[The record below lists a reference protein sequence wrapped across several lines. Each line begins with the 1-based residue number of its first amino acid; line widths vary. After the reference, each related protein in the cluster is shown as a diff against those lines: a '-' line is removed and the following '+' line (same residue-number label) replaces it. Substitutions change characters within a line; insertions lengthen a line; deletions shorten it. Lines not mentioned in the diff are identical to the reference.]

1 MADKKKP
8 WQKKLK
14 DYIYEGAKKVVPKK
28 VKNIVKAVKSIK
40 ARNIVEGGKRKLE
53 IYREIDMLDDVK
65 GGLKKQGEYIDK
77 SGKVRK
83 LSSLEGIKKDV
94 KKAVADK
101 KKVVEIKTGKP
112 IASPRVP
119 DHGKRKPKPKPK
131 QKQKSKLKDK
141 LITGTAGVAALG
153 AGAGLY
159 KSGEKMGE
167 YKERQKMHDKDL
179 KYFKKQQQRLKEKSR
194 EKKKKPLNLNKK
206 NRGVWV

>member
-1 MADKKKP
+1 MTDKKKP

-83 LSSLEGIKKDV
+83 LSSLEGIKEGV

-112 IASPRVP
+112 LT
-119 DHGKRKPKPKPK
+119 RKPKPKQK

-141 LITGTAGVAALG
+141 LITGTALG
-153 AGAGLY
+153 AGGAASVGLY
-159 KSGEKMGE
+159 KGGEKMGE

-179 KYFKKQQQRLKEKSR
+179 EDFRKKQQRLKEKSR
-194 EKKKKPLNLNKK
+194 EKKKKKPLNLNKK

>member
-1 MADKKKP
+1 MTDKKKP

-112 IASPRVP
+112 LT
-119 DHGKRKPKPKPK
+119 RKPKPKQK

-153 AGAGLY
+153 AGASLY
-159 KSGEKMGE
+159 KSGEKSGAF
-167 YKERQKMHDKDL
+167 KERQKMHDKDL
-179 KYFKKQQQRLKEKSR
+179 KDFRKEQQRLKEKR
-194 EKKKKPLNLNKK
+194 LEKKKKKPLNLNKK

>member
-1 MADKKKP
+1 MTDKKKP

-112 IASPRVP
+112 LT
-119 DHGKRKPKPKPK
+119 RKPKPKQK

-153 AGAGLY
+153 AGASLY
-159 KSGEKMGE
+159 KSGEKSGAF
-167 YKERQKMHDKDL
+167 KERQKMHDKDL
-179 KYFKKQQQRLKEKSR
+179 KDFRKEQQRLKEKR
-194 EKKKKPLNLNKK
+194 LEKKKKKPLNLNKK
-206 NRGVWV
+206 NRGGWV

>member
-1 MADKKKP
+1 VVSHSNHKCHRNNHLNHQYNNMADKKKP
-8 WQKKLK
+8 WQKTLK
-14 DYIYEGAKKVVPKK
+14 DYLY
-28 VKNIVKAVKSIK
+28 KAVPSKIK
-40 ARNIVEGGKRKLE
+40 KIKKLASSLKN
-53 IYREIDMLDDVK
+53 IDMLDNPNK
-65 GGLKKQGEYIDK
+65 ALKKEGLKIDK
-77 SGKVRK
+77 KTGKVRE
-83 LSSLEGIKKDV
+83 LPSLEGIKEGV

-112 IASPRVP
+112 LTR
-119 DHGKRKPKPKPK
+119 KTKPKQK

-153 AGAGLY
+153 AGASLY

-179 KYFKKQQQRLKEKSR
+179 KYFRKEQQRLKEKSR

>member
-1 MADKKKP
+1 MTDKKKP

-40 ARNIVEGGKRKLE
+40 AKNIVEGGKRKLE
-53 IYREIDMLDDVK
+53 IYKDIPMLDDLDK
-65 GGLKKQGEYIDK
+65 ALAKEKLRMDKKT
-77 SGKVRK
+77 GKIKK
-83 LSSLEGIKKDV
+83 LSSLEGIKEGV

-112 IASPRVP
+112 LT
-119 DHGKRKPKPKPK
+119 RKPKPKQK

-153 AGAGLY
+153 AGASLY
-159 KSGEKMGE
+159 KSGEKSGAF
-167 YKERQKMHDKDL
+167 KERQKMHDKDL
-179 KYFKKQQQRLKEKSR
+179 KDFRKEQQRLKEKR
-194 EKKKKPLNLNKK
+194 LEKKKKKPLNLNKK

>member
-1 MADKKKP
+1 MTDKKKP

-112 IASPRVP
+112 LT
-119 DHGKRKPKPKPK
+119 RKTKPK

-153 AGAGLY
+153 AGASLY
-159 KSGEKMGE
+159 KSGEKSGAF
-167 YKERQKMHDKDL
+167 KERQKMHDKDL
-179 KYFKKQQQRLKEKSR
+179 KDFRKEQQRLKEKR
-194 EKKKKPLNLNKK
+194 LEKKKKKPLNLNKK

>member
-1 MADKKKP
+1 MTDKKKP

-40 ARNIVEGGKRKLE
+40 ARHIVEGGKRKLE

-83 LSSLEGIKKDV
+83 LSSLEGIKEGV

-112 IASPRVP
+112 LT
-119 DHGKRKPKPKPK
+119 RKTKPK

-141 LITGTAGVAALG
+141 LITGTALG
-153 AGAGLY
+153 AGGAASVGLY
-159 KSGEKMGE
+159 KGGEKMGE

-179 KYFKKQQQRLKEKSR
+179 KDFRKEQQRLKEKR
-194 EKKKKPLNLNKK
+194 LEKKKKKPLNLNKK

>member
-1 MADKKKP
+1 MANKKKP
-8 WQKKLK
+8 WQKTLK
-14 DYIYEGAKKVVPKK
+14 DYIYQGVKKAVPKR
-28 VKNIVKAVKSIK
+28 VKKIVKAVKGIK

-53 IYREIDMLDDVK
+53 IYKDIPMLDDLDK
-65 GGLKKQGEYIDK
+65 ALAKERLRMDKKT
-77 SGKVRK
+77 GKIKK
-83 LSSLEGIKKDV
+83 LSSLEGIKEGV

-119 DHGKRKPKPKPK
+119 DHGKRKPKPK

-159 KSGEKMGE
+159 KSGEKMGK

-179 KYFKKQQQRLKEKSR
+179 KYFRKKQQRLKEKSR

>member
-8 WQKKLK
+8 WQKTLK
-14 DYIYEGAKKVVPKK
+14 DYLY
-28 VKNIVKAVKSIK
+28 KAVPSKIKKIKKLAKSLK

-53 IYREIDMLDDVK
+53 IYKDIPMLDDLDK
-65 GGLKKQGEYIDK
+65 ALAKEKLRMDKKT
-77 SGKVRK
+77 GKIKK
-83 LSSLEGIKKDV
+83 LSSLEGIKEGV

-112 IASPRVP
+112 LTR
-119 DHGKRKPKPKPK
+119 KPKPK

-159 KSGEKMGE
+159 KSGEKMGK

-179 KYFKKQQQRLKEKSR
+179 EDFRKKQQRLKKESL
-194 EKKKKPLNLNKK
+194 EKKKKKK
-206 NRGVWV
+206 KGTWV